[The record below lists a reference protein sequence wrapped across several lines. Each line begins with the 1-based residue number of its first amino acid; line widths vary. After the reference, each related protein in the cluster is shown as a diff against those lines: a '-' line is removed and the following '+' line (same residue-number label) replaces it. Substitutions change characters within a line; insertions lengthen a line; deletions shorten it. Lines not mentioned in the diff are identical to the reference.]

1 MEAHDFFEAT
11 DEDIYEAVMDAK
23 AARDGLDADHD
34 DDLQSNDTPAPS
46 AHVPKHFRQQ

>member
-11 DEDIYEAVMDAK
+11 GEDIYEAVMDAK
-23 AARDGLDADHD
+23 AARDGLDADD
-34 DDLQSNDTPAPS
+34 DDLQSNDTLAPS